1 VERELH
7 FLHLK
12 LAGDIVLQSDRLYLR
27 RFGPGDAP
35 LFFELDSDPEVMRF
49 ISKGE
54 PTPMAKIENE
64 ILPRVLRYYAHNP
77 PQGCW
82 AAHLL
87 ADGQFIGWF
96 HLRAD
101 RIEPE
106 EMELGYRLRRSAWGQ
121 GFATEGS
128 RALLDMAF
136 NGWNYPKVCARTL
149 AANRASQRVMEKAG
163 LLFERPFVY
172 PTEALPGWTEEERR
186 AVKYAA
192 SRERF
197 EPRF

>member
-1 VERELH
+1 
-7 FLHLK
+7 LK
-12 LAGDIVLQSDRLYLR
+12 LAGDIVLQSERLYLR

-35 LFFELDSDPEVMRF
+35 LFFELDSDPEVMWF

-54 PTPMAKIENE
+54 PTPLAKIENE

-87 ADGQFIGWF
+87 ADNQFIGWF

-106 EMELGYRLRRSAWGQ
+106 EMELGYRLRRSVWGQ
-121 GFATEGS
+121 GLATEGS
-128 RALLDMAF
+128 RALLDLAF
-136 NGWNYPKVCARTL
+136 NGWNYTKVCARTL
-149 AANRASQRVMEKAG
+149 AAHRASQRVMEKAG
-163 LLFERPFVY
+163 LLFERNFVY
-172 PTEALPGWTEEERR
+172 SADLFQGWTEEERR
-186 AVKYAA
+186 AVKYAVMRDQFR
-192 SRERF
+192 SGF
-197 EPRF
+197 